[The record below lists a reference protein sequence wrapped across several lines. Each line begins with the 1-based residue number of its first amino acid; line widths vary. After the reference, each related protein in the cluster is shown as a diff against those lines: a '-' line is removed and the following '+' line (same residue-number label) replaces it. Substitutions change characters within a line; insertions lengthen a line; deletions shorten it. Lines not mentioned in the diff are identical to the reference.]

1 MKNELA
7 RTEQLE
13 MSLSQEIL
21 RISPETIRGYLIEF
35 TVRGQHVQTFSAKGY
50 NHMALAF
57 GISIV
62 EETVEKVDAGYQATV
77 IAENKATGERRIG
90 YSDIETNAG
99 GKNPRQR
106 AATKARRNAIRELIP
121 AHTLEKLAA
130 SAGAQHYVINPDEE
144 ETNGMG

>member
-1 MKNELA
+1 MKNEIA
-7 RTEQLE
+7 VQQQVE

-21 RISPETIRGYLIEF
+21 RIQPDTLAGYLIEY
-35 TVRGQHVQTFSAKGY
+35 TVRGQHVQSFSAKGY

-62 EETVEKVDAGYQATV
+62 EETIEKVGAGYQATV
-77 IAENKATGERRIG
+77 IAENKATGERRTG
-90 YSDIETNAG
+90 YSDVETHTA

-121 AHTLEKLAA
+121 AYALEQLAA
-130 SAGAQHYVINPDEE
+130 SAGAKHNVINPEE
-144 ETNGMG
+144 EENGLD